1 MRVRRLG
8 DGPIIGPGLDASIGE
23 NIQGPSLI
31 RVPDWVARPLGRYY
45 LYFADHKG
53 SYIRLA
59 YAEHVEG
66 PWAVHRPGSLHLA
79 GSRFLVVPPAVTP
92 AQLVAA
98 EARMAQAGMA
108 ISHDVLAEITTP
120 HIASPDV
127 HIDDANRR
135 IVMYFHG
142 LEDVDTQVS
151 RVALSAD
158 GIAFEA
164 RPEVIGR
171 SYMRIFR
178 HDGWF
183 YALTM
188 PGRISR
194 SRDGLADFEAGPLLF
209 EPTMRHAAL
218 RKRGNRL
225 DVFWTRVGEA
235 PERILLSSID
245 LNGDWMGWR
254 DGPATELLRPELEWE
269 GAMAPLVPSMRSTAH
284 GRVNQLRDPA
294 IFEEEGRV
302 FLLYAV
308 AGESGIALAEVE
320 D

>member
-127 HIDDANRR
+127 HVDDANRR

-164 RPEVIGR
+164 QPEVIGR

-194 SRDGLADFEAGPLLF
+194 SRDGLGSFEAGPLLF

-235 PERILLSSID
+235 PERILLSTID

-254 DGPATELLRPELEWE
+254 DGPATEMLRPELEWE

-294 IFEEEGRV
+294 VFEEEGRV